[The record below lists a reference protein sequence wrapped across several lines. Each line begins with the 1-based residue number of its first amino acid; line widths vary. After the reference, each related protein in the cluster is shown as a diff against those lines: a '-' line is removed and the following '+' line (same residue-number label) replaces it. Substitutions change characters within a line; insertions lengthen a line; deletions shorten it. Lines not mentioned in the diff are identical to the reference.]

1 MRLTYLVCLLVLAG
15 LSPDAAARAC
25 NAGVVFEDSDG
36 DGRRDRGEP
45 ALAGVQVSDG
55 RRIVRTDAQG
65 RWSLPLSPD
74 HTVFVIKPASHDFP
88 KGADG
93 LPRFWRHV
101 VRDRQPALR
110 HGGRT
115 AGAQRTGARAP
126 KAPEGGGRLILLP
139 LVPPIPVTPPTDP

>member
-1 MRLTYLVCLLVLAG
+1 QGARGLAIIAASFPEPRMRLSFLVFLLVLPG
-15 LSPDAAARAC
+15 LAPDASARAC

-93 LPRFWRHV
+93 LPQFWRHV

-110 HGGRT
+110 FGGLER
-115 AGAQRTGARAP
+115 
-126 KAPEGGGRLILLP
+126 
-139 LVPPIPVTPPTDP
+139 